1 MRLNRG
7 TLILAAAL
15 LVVIIAAVLFNN
27 NQQTAVPTATP
38 APTQPSVRVF
48 TSLDAARTTNVVVRN
63 NDDGTQTTLTRDPSF
78 LWGVTATGAITATEN
93 RSVDQVSIPGYLA
106 SLANLSSNQ
115 NFTSDSLA
123 DFGLDSPATSIV
135 LTTDDGGTFTLHVGD
150 ANVTGNR
157 YYVLVEQAAGTGSTP
172 PTAVP
177 TALPTATV
185 DPALITPTA
194 TIDPAL
200 ITPTIAPSVT
210 PLPTLLPT
218 GAPTLPPTPTAT
230 ALVNFAGQQ
239 TVYVVAKDVVD
250 NLIRLIQQPPYL
262 ALPTATNTPLP
273 TANPFSEVDQ
283 TATAAVGQTAT
294 SVAITLTALVTPSG
308 TPEPAVSTP
317 AGDTSAPAVS
327 TAAPQTAATL
337 TPTPVPQG
345 EGQTPTAAATVV
357 PSATPVPATTEPT
370 VAATAVPPT
379 PAPPTSAPPTATAV
393 PPTATP
399 VPPTATRRPPTVTP
413 TSPPTVTVT
422 QTSTPRPPATA
433 TRRPT
438 NTPRPPTATP
448 TSTPRP

>member
-15 LVVIIAAVLFNN
+15 LVIIIAAVLVNN
-27 NQQTAVPTATP
+27 NQQTGTPTATP
-38 APTQPSVRVF
+38 VPTQPTVRVF

-63 NDDGTQTTLTRDPSF
+63 NDTGLQTTLTRDPSF
-78 LWGVTATGAITATEN
+78 LWGVTATGATVPTEN
-93 RSVDQVSIPGYLA
+93 RTVDQVAIPGLLA

-115 NFTSDSLA
+115 SFTSDSPA
-123 DFGLDSPATSIV
+123 DFGLDSPTTSIV
-135 LTTDDGGTFTLHVGD
+135 LTTDDGGTFTMHVGD

-157 YYVLVEQAAGTGSTP
+157 YYVLVEQTAGTGATP

-177 TALPTATV
+177 TLPPTATM
-185 DPALITPTA
+185 DPALVTPTSTDAINGVPTA
-194 TIDPAL
+194 T
-200 ITPTIAPSVT
+200 PTVAPSVT
-210 PLPTLLPT
+210 PLPTALPT
-218 GAPTLPPTPTAT
+218 GAATLAPTPTAT
-230 ALVNFAGQQ
+230 ALVNFTGQQ

-317 AGDTSAPAVS
+317 AVSTPGGDTSAPVVS
-327 TAAPQTAATL
+327 TAVPTVAL
-337 TPTPVPQG
+337 TPTPLPQG
-345 EGQTPTAAATVV
+345 EGQTATSAPTTAATVV
-357 PSATPVPATTEPT
+357 PPSATPVPATTQP
-370 VAATAVPPT
+370 TAV
-379 PAPPTSAPPTATAV
+379 PPTATAV
-393 PPTATP
+393 PPTTAPTV
-399 VPPTATRRPPTVTP
+399 VPPTATPRPPTVTTAP
-413 TSPPTVTVT
+413 TST
-422 QTSTPRPPATA
+422 RPPATA

>member
-15 LVVIIAAVLFNN
+15 LVIIIAAVLVNN
-27 NQQTAVPTATP
+27 NQQTGTPTATP
-38 APTQPSVRVF
+38 APTQPTVRVF
-48 TSLDAARTTNVVVRN
+48 QNLDAARTTNVVVRN

-78 LWGVTATGAITATEN
+78 LWGVTATGALTATEN
-93 RSVDQVSIPGYLA
+93 RTVDQVAIPGFLA

-123 DFGLDSPATSIV
+123 DFGLDSPTTSII

-157 YYVLVEQAAGTGSTP
+157 YYVLVEQTAGTGAAAPTAIPTLP
-172 PTAVP
+172 PTATIDP
-177 TALPTATV
+177 LLITATATT
-185 DPALITPTA
+185 DPALITPTV
-194 TIDPAL
+194 
-200 ITPTIAPSVT
+200 APSVT
-210 PLPTLLPT
+210 PLPTALPT
-218 GAPTLPPTPTAT
+218 GAATIAPTPTAT
-230 ALVNFAGQQ
+230 ALVNFTGQQ

-317 AGDTSAPAVS
+317 AVSTPAGDTSAPAVS
-327 TAAPQTAATL
+327 TA
-337 TPTPVPQG
+337 V
-345 EGQTPTAAATVV
+345 
-357 PSATPVPATTEPT
+357 PT
-370 VAATAVPPT
+370 VAATAVPQGEGQ
-379 PAPPTSAPPTATAV
+379 TATSV
-393 PPTATP
+393 PTTAATVAPSATP
-399 VPPTATRRPPTVTP
+399 VPPTATMPPPTNTPRPPTVTP

-422 QTSTPRPPATA
+422 QTSTRPPATA